1 MDVLYFL
8 KERTRFIRQFY
19 ELAAAPFL
27 ERQRKIEDGEE
38 PFEPPYVDEY
48 SSGEPAYLEEW
59 MEADESLHVL
69 AYACI
74 SMLAAALQLYFT
86 TWERQ
91 FRKAARDLFKTEFKD
106 GWLAGYKSYFAE
118 YVGISFEGCPA
129 DLKFLEEVVLAR
141 NRIQHPER
149 VFNFKT
155 HYSVSDLEKL
165 HHPFFVDEGDARL
178 LAEVDEAEKSW
189 LMPPTLYVTGEKL
202 IAAIE
207 EVEKFCEWLEEKIR
221 DVRT

>member
-1 MDVLYFL
+1 HLRLYPRSSQDDFKTRHARSRATSDRLVYSLKKMDVLYFL

-19 ELAAAPFL
+19 ELAAGPFL
-27 ERQRKIEDGEE
+27 ERKRKIEDGEE

-118 YVGISFEGCPA
+118 YVGISFESCP
-129 DLKFLEEVVLAR
+129 
-141 NRIQHPER
+141 
-149 VFNFKT
+149 
-155 HYSVSDLEKL
+155 
-165 HHPFFVDEGDARL
+165 
-178 LAEVDEAEKSW
+178 
-189 LMPPTLYVTGEKL
+189 
-202 IAAIE
+202 
-207 EVEKFCEWLEEKIR
+207 
-221 DVRT
+221 